1 MRRLALILAG
11 AVLAFVFA
19 FAADAAWLRLR
30 ADQNR
35 DAVSTVQV
43 RVLLAIPQKNGR
55 TEYVSGG
62 TEQEPCVRALFPHN
76 GLDPCWYAAKHTRKR
91 IHY

>member
-11 AVLAFVFA
+11 AVLALLFA

-30 ADQNR
+30 ADRNR
-35 DAVSTVQV
+35 DAVGTVQV
-43 RVLLAIPQKNGR
+43 RVLLAIPQKSGR

-62 TEQEPCVRALFPHN
+62 TELEPCVRAIFPHD
-76 GLDPCWYAAKHTRKR
+76 GLQPCWYAAGHTRKR
-91 IHY
+91 IRF